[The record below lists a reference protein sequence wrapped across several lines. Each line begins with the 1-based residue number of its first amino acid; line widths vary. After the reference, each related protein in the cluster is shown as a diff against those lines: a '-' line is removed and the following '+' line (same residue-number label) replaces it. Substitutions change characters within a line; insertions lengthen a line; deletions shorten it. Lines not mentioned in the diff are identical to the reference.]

1 MQIRAPTFYGKKS
14 KDDNNK
20 IKFPKKK
27 KKKERKAIKE
37 FLQNKFQLFLDNLIK
52 KKKPTQDK

>member
-1 MQIRAPTFYGKKS
+1 MAKNQKMTTTKS
-14 KDDNNK
+14 NSQ
-20 IKFPKKK
+20 KKK